1 MEGSAQTAAP
11 AEAPVASARAL
22 SERWGEAGG
31 LVAGL
36 VALSA
41 LSLGL
46 AGLSVGFHDFVLT
59 VLLNL
64 ILVVGMYIFIGN
76 SGVLS
81 FGHISFMALGAYA
94 AALVSIPTAQ
104 KQFILPDLPHFLA
117 SAQMA
122 SVPSIVV
129 GAAFAGVIGF
139 VVGIPLMRLSG
150 IAASIATLAV
160 LVITNI
166 VLGEWDQIT
175 GGRTALVGVPL
186 TTTTGS
192 ALSWC
197 LLTIVAAWLFQRS
210 RVGLRLRAS
219 REDPVAA
226 RAAGIG
232 ITRERLIAFAISA
245 FVVGVGGALYGHRIG
260 SFAPND
266 FYFHITFFLI
276 AMLVVGGIKSLSG
289 AVVGT
294 LTVSIIQEVIGR
306 LENGEGVGPIHLHLR
321 DGVTDAVLA
330 ILVLLIMLRRPGG
343 ITGGR
348 ELVMP
353 AWTTRVFRRERG
365 AAT

>member
-1 MEGSAQTAAP
+1 MQAAT
-11 AEAPVASARAL
+11 AEARRARTTYVPEA
-22 SERWGEAGG
+22 WGAA
-31 LVAGL
+31 AGL
-36 VALSA
+36 VTGLIALA
-41 LSLGL
+41 LLSFVV
-46 AGLSVGFHDFVLT
+46 AGLSVGFHDFVIT
-59 VLLNL
+59 VLINL

-94 AALVSIPTAQ
+94 AALLSIPTAQ
-104 KQFILPDLPHFLA
+104 KQFVLPDLPHWL
-117 SAQMA
+117 STAQFA
-122 SVPSIVV
+122 SVPSILI
-129 GAAFAGVIGF
+129 GAAFAGVIGLI
-139 VVGIPLMRLSG
+139 VGIPLMRLSG

-166 VLGEWDQIT
+166 VLGEWETVT

-186 TTTTGS
+186 TTTTGA
-192 ALSWC
+192 ALAWC
-197 LLTIVAAWLFQRS
+197 MLTITAAWLFQHS

-219 REDPVAA
+219 REDPIAA

-245 FVVGVGGALYGHRIG
+245 FVVGVGGGLYGHRIG
-260 SFAPND
+260 SFAPSD
-266 FYFHITFFLI
+266 FYFHLTFFLI
-276 AMLVVGGIKSLSG
+276 AMLVIGGIKSLSG

-294 LTVSIIQEVIGR
+294 LTVSAIQEIIGR

-330 ILVLLIMLRRPGG
+330 ILVLVIMLLRPGG

-353 AWTTRVFRRERG
+353 SWTTRIFRRHR
-365 AAT
+365 APTA

>member
-1 MEGSAQTAAP
+1 VRRYHLDEVVGPVVLVVAAALLGTLVSISTQTYFTDT
-11 AEAPVASARAL
+11 
-22 SERWGEAGG
+22 
-31 LVAGL
+31 LVKISIV
-36 VALSA
+36 VALY
-41 LSLGL
+41 
-46 AGLSVGFHDFVLT
+46 V
-59 VLLNL
+59 
-64 ILVVGMYIFIGN
+64 FIGN

-94 AALVSIPTAQ
+94 AALLSIPTLQ
-104 KQFILPDLPHFLA
+104 KQFVLPDLPHWLA
-117 SAQMA
+117 NAQMA
-122 SVPSIVV
+122 SVPSILI

-139 VVGIPLMRLSG
+139 IVGIPLMRLSG

-166 VLGEWDQIT
+166 VLGEWETVT

-186 TTTTGS
+186 TTTTGA
-192 ALSWC
+192 ALVWC
-197 LLTIVAAWLFQRS
+197 MLTITAAWLFQRS
-210 RVGLRLRAS
+210 RIGLRLRAS

-245 FVVGVGGALYGHRIG
+245 FVVGVGGGLYGHRIG
-260 SFAPND
+260 SFAPSD

-294 LTVSIIQEVIGR
+294 LTVSAIQEIIGR

-330 ILVLLIMLRRPGG
+330 ILVLLIMLLKPGG

-353 AWTTRVFRRERG
+353 SWTTRPFRRNRG
-365 AAT
+365 PAE

>member
-1 MEGSAQTAAP
+1 VAGPTHVATAEP
-11 AEAPVASARAL
+11 RRARARQVP
-22 SERWGEAGG
+22 EAWGAAGG

-36 VALSA
+36 IALTL
-41 LSLGL
+41 LSIGL
-46 AGLSVGFHDFVLT
+46 AGLSFGFHEFVLT
-59 VLLNL
+59 VLINL

-81 FGHISFMALGAYA
+81 FGHISFMAMGAYV

-104 KQFILPDLPHFLA
+104 KQFVLPDLPHWLTN
-117 SAQMA
+117 AQFA
-122 SVPSIVV
+122 TVPSILI
-129 GAAFAGVIGF
+129 GAVFAGIVGF
-139 VVGIPLMRLSG
+139 IVGIPLMRLSG
-150 IAASIATLAV
+150 IAASIATLAL
-160 LVITNI
+160 LVITNV
-166 VLGEWDQIT
+166 VLGEWETVT
-175 GGRTALVGVPL
+175 GGRTALVGVPI
-186 TTTTGS
+186 TTTIGA
-192 ALSWC
+192 ALAWC
-197 LLTIVAAWLFQRS
+197 VLTIVTAWLFQRS
-210 RVGLRLRAS
+210 RVGLRLRGS

-245 FVVGVGGALYGHRIG
+245 FVVGIGGGLYGHRIG

-276 AMLVVGGIKSLSG
+276 AMLVIGGIKSLSG

-294 LTVSIIQEVIGR
+294 LTVSVIQEIIGR

-330 ILVLLIMLRRPGG
+330 ILVLLIMLLRPGG

-348 ELVMP
+348 ELVLPSRTM
-353 AWTTRVFRRERG
+353 RIFRRRREL
-365 AAT
+365 AA

>member
-1 MEGSAQTAAP
+1 VEGGTQTATTEP
-11 AEAPVASARAL
+11 PPARA
-22 SERWGEAGG
+22 SHVPEAWGAA
-31 LVAGL
+31 AGL
-36 VALSA
+36 VTGLIVLAL
-41 LSLGL
+41 LSVVV
-46 AGLSVGFHDFVLT
+46 AGLSVGFHDFVIT

-94 AALVSIPTAQ
+94 AALLSIPTLQ
-104 KQFILPDLPHFLA
+104 KQFVLPDLPHWLA
-117 SAQMA
+117 NAQMA
-122 SVPSIVV
+122 SVPSILI

-139 VVGIPLMRLSG
+139 IVGIPLMRLSG

-166 VLGEWDQIT
+166 VLGEWETVT

-186 TTTTGS
+186 TTTTGA
-192 ALSWC
+192 ALVWC
-197 LLTIVAAWLFQRS
+197 MLTITAAWLFQRS
-210 RVGLRLRAS
+210 RIGLRLRAS

-245 FVVGVGGALYGHRIG
+245 FVVGVGGGLYGHRIG
-260 SFAPND
+260 SFAPSD

-294 LTVSIIQEVIGR
+294 LTVSAIQEIIGR

-330 ILVLLIMLRRPGG
+330 ILVLLIMLLRPGG

-353 AWTTRVFRRERG
+353 SWTTRPFRRNRG
-365 AAT
+365 PAE

>member
-1 MEGSAQTAAP
+1 MEGGTQAATAEPRP
-11 AEAPVASARAL
+11 ARPSHVPEA
-22 SERWGEAGG
+22 WGAA
-31 LVAGL
+31 AGL
-36 VALSA
+36 VTGLIALA
-41 LSLGL
+41 LLSFLL
-46 AGLSVGFHDFVLT
+46 AGLSVGFEDFVIT
-59 VLLNL
+59 VLINL

-94 AALVSIPTAQ
+94 AALLSIPTAQ
-104 KQFILPDLPHFLA
+104 KQFVLPDLPHWLA
-117 SAQMA
+117 NAQMA
-122 SVPSIVV
+122 SIPSILI
-129 GAAFAGVIGF
+129 GAAFAGFIGLI
-139 VVGIPLMRLSG
+139 VGIPLMRLSG

-166 VLGEWDQIT
+166 VLGEWQTIT
-175 GGRTALVGVPL
+175 GGRTALVGVPI
-186 TTTTGS
+186 TTTTGT
-192 ALSWC
+192 ALAWC
-197 LLTIVAAWLFQRS
+197 MLAITAAWLFQHS
-210 RVGLRLRAS
+210 RTGLRLRAS

-245 FVVGVGGALYGHRIG
+245 CVVGVGGGLYGHRIG

-276 AMLVVGGIKSLSG
+276 AMLVIGGIKSLSG

-294 LTVSIIQEVIGR
+294 LTVSAIQEIIGR

-330 ILVLLIMLRRPGG
+330 LLVLLIMLLRPGG

-353 AWTTRVFRRERG
+353 SWTTRIFRRRRG
-365 AAT
+365 PAA

>member
-1 MEGSAQTAAP
+1 MESSTQTAP
-11 AEAPVASARAL
+11 AEEGAPPRAH
-22 SERWGEAGG
+22 RVPEAWEAA
-31 LVAGL
+31 AGL
-36 VALSA
+36 VGFLIVLALVSV
-41 LSLGL
+41 LL

-59 VLLNL
+59 VLINL

-81 FGHISFMALGAYA
+81 FGHISFMALGAYV
-94 AALVSIPTAQ
+94 AALVSIPMAQ
-104 KQFILPDLPHFLA
+104 KSFVLPNLPHFLA
-117 SAQMA
+117 HAQWA
-122 SVPSIVV
+122 TVPSIIV
-129 GAAFAGVIGF
+129 GALFAGVVGF

-150 IAASIATLAV
+150 IAASIATLAL
-160 LVITNI
+160 LVIVNI
-166 VLGEWDQIT
+166 VLGEWDTIT
-175 GGRTALVGVPL
+175 GGRTALVGIPL

-192 ALSWC
+192 AIVWAEI
-197 LLTIVAAWLFQRS
+197 TIAAAWLFQHT

-226 RAAGIG
+226 RAAGIS
-232 ITRERLIAFAISA
+232 ITRERLIAFSISA
-245 FVVGVGGALYGHRIG
+245 FVVGVGGALYGHRLG

-276 AMLVVGGIKSLSG
+276 AMLVIGGIKSLSG

-294 LTVSIIQEVIGR
+294 LTVSVIQEIIGR

-330 ILVLLIMLRRPGG
+330 SLVLVIMILRPGG

-348 ELVMP
+348 ELGLPSWM
-353 AWTTRVFRRERG
+353 RRMFNRREEP
-365 AAT
+365 AT

>member
-1 MEGSAQTAAP
+1 VEGGTQTAA
-11 AEAPVASARAL
+11 AEARPARARHVP
-22 SERWGEAGG
+22 EAWGSAAG

-36 VALSA
+36 IV
-41 LSLGL
+41 LSLLAVGL

-59 VLLNL
+59 VLINL

-94 AALVSIPTAQ
+94 AALVSIPLAQ
-104 KQFILPDLPHFLA
+104 KQFVLPHLPHWLA
-117 SAQMA
+117 HAQFA
-122 SVPSIVV
+122 TVPSILI

-160 LVITNI
+160 LVITNV

-175 GGRTALVGVPL
+175 GGRTALVGVPI
-186 TTTTGS
+186 TTTTGT
-192 ALSWC
+192 ALAWC
-197 LLTIVAAWLFQRS
+197 VVTIVAAWLFQRT

-245 FVVGVGGALYGHRIG
+245 FVVGVGGGLYGHRIG

-276 AMLVVGGIKSLSG
+276 AMLVIGGIKSLSG

-294 LTVSIIQEVIGR
+294 LTVSIIQEIIGR

-330 ILVLLIMLRRPGG
+330 LLVLLIMILRPGG
-343 ITGGR
+343 LTGGK

-353 AWTTRVFRRERG
+353 SWTTRIFRRHSGSE
-365 AAT
+365 A

>member
-1 MEGSAQTAAP
+1 MDGGNTAVAEQAPARARQVPEAWGSAA
-11 AEAPVASARAL
+11 
-22 SERWGEAGG
+22 G

-36 VALSA
+36 IVLAL
-41 LSLGL
+41 LSFGL
-46 AGLSVGFHDFVLT
+46 ASLSVGFHDFVLT
-59 VLLNL
+59 VLINL

-81 FGHISFMALGAYA
+81 FGHISFMALGAYV
-94 AALVSIPTAQ
+94 AALVSIPTVQ
-104 KQFILPDLPHFLA
+104 KQFLLPHLPHFLA
-117 SAQMA
+117 HAQLA
-122 SVPSIVV
+122 TVPSILI
-129 GAAFAGVIGF
+129 GAAFAGIVGF
-139 VVGIPLMRLSG
+139 IVGIPLMRLSG
-150 IAASIATLAV
+150 IAASIATLSV
-160 LVITNI
+160 LVITNV
-166 VLGEWDQIT
+166 VLGEWDAVT
-175 GGRTALVGVPL
+175 GGRTALVGVPI
-186 TTTTGS
+186 TTTTGA
-192 ALSWC
+192 ALAWC
-197 LLTIVAAWLFQRS
+197 ALAIAAAWLFQHS

-245 FVVGVGGALYGHRIG
+245 VVVGVGGALYGHRIG

-266 FYFHITFFLI
+266 FYFHLTFFAI

-294 LTVSIIQEVIGR
+294 LTVSAIQEIIGR

-330 ILVLLIMLRRPGG
+330 ILVLLIMLLRPGG

-348 ELVMP
+348 ELVLP
-353 AWTTRVFRRERG
+353 SWTTRIFRRERRP
-365 AAT
+365 AA

>member
-1 MEGSAQTAAP
+1 VPGGLPAAAAEAAP
-11 AEAPVASARAL
+11 SRTRQLPEMWRT
-22 SERWGEAGG
+22 G
-31 LVAGL
+31 AGL
-36 VALSA
+36 VVGLIVLAL
-41 LSLGL
+41 LSFGL

-59 VLLNL
+59 VLINL

-94 AALVSIPTAQ
+94 AALVSIPTTQ
-104 KQFILPDLPHFLA
+104 KQFLLPHLPHFLA
-117 SAQMA
+117 HAQLGT
-122 SVPSIVV
+122 VPSILI
-129 GAAFAGVIGF
+129 GAALAGVIALI
-139 VVGIPLMRLSG
+139 VGVPLMRLSG

-166 VLGEWDQIT
+166 VLGEWDSLT
-175 GGRTALVGVPL
+175 GGRTALVGVPI

-192 ALSWC
+192 ALVWC
-197 LLTIVAAWLFQRS
+197 ALAIIAAWLFQHS

-232 ITRERLIAFAISA
+232 ITRERLIAFALSA
-245 FVVGVGGALYGHRIG
+245 VVVGVGGALYGHRIG

-266 FYFHITFFLI
+266 FYFHLTFFLI

-294 LTVSIIQEVIGR
+294 LTVSVIQEIIGR

-321 DGVTDAVLA
+321 DGVTDSVLA
-330 ILVLLIMLRRPGG
+330 ILVLVIMIMRPGG

-353 AWTTRVFRRERG
+353 SWVTRAFTRRKEP
-365 AAT
+365 AA